1 MKSYFKRSESN
12 YKYQTVV
19 NLNLLHKNLETFL
32 DKLPNKDGKFCFEL
46 TRCILVHVTDS
57 KKLSKLNGENKE
69 NEPVENGVSNGH
81 SEADSINTGF
91 VFLI

>member
-1 MKSYFKRSESN
+1 MEANNKDY
-12 YKYQTVV
+12 TVV
-19 NLNLLHKNLETFL
+19 HLGLLQINLETFS
-32 DKLPNKDGKFCFEL
+32 DKLPNKDGKLCFEL

-91 VFLI
+91 VFLTMIKC